1 MTPATSFHTGL
12 RYGRAGAFVD
22 SGGLRALASDFNPL
36 TSPTLSMPF
45 VIAAAVRGC
54 GLTPAEA
61 IAACTV
67 NAAAV
72 LGLDDRGTIEAGQR
86 ADLILLRHRDE
97 RLLAYEPGGNPVDL
111 VIAAGRRVASP
122 AV

>member
-1 MTPATSFHTGL
+1 
-12 RYGRAGAFVD
+12 
-22 SGGLRALASDFNPL
+22 
-36 TSPTLSMPF
+36 MPF
-45 VIAAAVRGC
+45 VIATAVRYC

-72 LGLDDRGTIEAGQR
+72 LGLTDRGTIEPAQR

-97 RLLAYEPGGNPVDL
+97 RLLAYELGGNPVDL
-111 VIAAGRRVASP
+111 VIAAGRRL
-122 AV
+122 